1 MPVGVLPTRSV
12 AYVRRQ
18 QSVATVVE
26 TSTLSSPGRQEALTS
41 YVTST
46 APVPTPSQTPQP
58 QQKQT
63 AAGPVAGGVVGG
75 VVGLALLIAIAYM
88 LIRRARNRRAT
99 RALDSAYAEAGV
111 GGGGVDRRTRMRP
124 AQTDEAW
131 MPMSHSDLDPA
142 MRESHSGQPTLGRG
156 EPYFASPVHQPFL
169 QDMEIGMQPHS
180 TKMPS
185 EMSPSNSNWTEYQ
198 PGPAAQQ
205 MRQFQDEA
213 PLASHVPSGVA
224 TEAPSVPIE
233 VVQSNSARASSR
245 AETRSVKSGMAPGP
259 AVADVPVASS
269 DAYADAYAGVSTYPT
284 NELTEGSTPTAPIVP
299 VSMAN
304 VPDAPASPVAA
315 QPVVSS
321 SDTYAPAPQTPPSG
335 AAPPISSDTLARA
348 PSAMPTHTSLNR
360 IATDSLEYEDG
371 STELQSPSS
380 AYMWLPSHRFADREG
395 STVSRMGTGA
405 SYRPLA
411 RSDSVRQES
420 AEEQEIGNK
429 LWRTTG
435 KLRVANES

>member
-12 AYVRRQ
+12 PYVRRQ

-26 TSTLSSPGRQEALTS
+26 TSTRSSPGRQEALTS

-46 APVPTPSQTPQP
+46 APIPTPTQTPQP

-75 VVGLALLIAIAYM
+75 VVGVAILIAVAYM

-111 GGGGVDRRTRMRP
+111 GGGGVDRRARMRP
-124 AQTDEAW
+124 AHTDEAW

-142 MRESHSGQPTLGRG
+142 MRESHSGQPSLGRG

-169 QDMEIGMQPHS
+169 QDVEIGMQPHS
-180 TKMPS
+180 TKMPN
-185 EMSPSNSNWTEYQ
+185 EMSPSNSNWTEYH

-205 MRQFQDEA
+205 MRQFQDEPPLMSQA
-213 PLASHVPSGVA
+213 PGGAETDVP
-224 TEAPSVPIE
+224 PVPLE
-233 VVQSNSARASSR
+233 VMRPTSARTTSR
-245 AETRSVKSGMAPGP
+245 AESRSVKSGLAPAP
-259 AVADVPVASS
+259 PVAEVPVASS
-269 DAYADAYAGVSTYPT
+269 DAYAEATAYAPYESTEAPAT
-284 NELTEGSTPTAPIVP
+284 NAPSVP
-299 VSMAN
+299 VSTADGP
-304 VPDAPASPVAA
+304 VAPASPAA
-315 QPVVSS
+315 TQPVVSS
-321 SDTYAPAPQTPPSG
+321 SDTYAPAPRTPTSG
-335 AAPPISSDTLARA
+335 AAPPISNETLARA
-348 PSAMPTHTSLNR
+348 PSAMPTQASLHR
-360 IATDSLEYEDG
+360 IATDSLDYEDAG
-371 STELQSPSS
+371 TELQSPSS

-435 KLRVANES
+435 TLRVANES

>member
-12 AYVRRQ
+12 AYARRQ

-26 TSTLSSPGRQEALTS
+26 TSTLSSPGPREALTS

-46 APVPTPSQTPQP
+46 APVQTPSQTPQP
-58 QQKQT
+58 PQKQT

-111 GGGGVDRRTRMRP
+111 GGGGVDRRMRMRP

-131 MPMSHSDLDPA
+131 IPMSHSDLDPA
-142 MRESHSGQPTLGRG
+142 MRESHSGQQSLGRS
-156 EPYFASPVHQPFL
+156 EPYFASPVHQPFM

-185 EMSPSNSNWTEYQ
+185 AMSPSNSNWTEYQ

-205 MRQFQDEA
+205 MRQFQDEV
-213 PLASHVPSGVA
+213 PLASHAPSGMPN
-224 TEAPSVPIE
+224 EAPPVPID
-233 VVQSNSARASSR
+233 VTQPTSARTSSR
-245 AETRSVKSGMAPGP
+245 AETRSVKSGLAPAP
-259 AVADVPVASS
+259 TVADVPVASS
-269 DAYADAYAGVSTYPT
+269 DAYSDPYADVSAYPAYNPT
-284 NELTEGSTPTAPIVP
+284 DGPTPAAPTVP
-299 VSMAN
+299 VSTEN
-304 VPDAPASPVAA
+304 VPDAPVSPAA
-315 QPVVSS
+315 VQPVVSS
-321 SDTYAPAPQTPPSG
+321 SDTYAPAPKTPPSG

-348 PSAMPTHTSLNR
+348 PSAIPTHTSLNR
-360 IATDSLEYEDG
+360 MTTDSLEYEDG
-371 STELQSPSS
+371 GTELQSPSS

-405 SYRPLA
+405 SYRTLA